1 MTDSTNPSDSP
12 KTASEQFK
20 DMAASKM
27 DAAQTPERSLWTG
40 GYSPKAMYGSWV
52 LMVAITVAA
61 LVGVALFADGNQT
74 VWYIAGGVLLLLWLG
89 VVGIYLVRR
98 IGQHYEL
105 TTQRFIHQSGILVRR
120 TDRLEVIDI
129 EDVSYT
135 QGIVQRMLGVGTV
148 QISGRDQSHPV
159 LTLIGIDKVPEV
171 ASLID
176 DVRRAERRKRSIHL
190 DNV

>member
-1 MTDSTNPSDSP
+1 MW
-12 KTASEQFK
+12 F
-20 DMAASKM
+20 
-27 DAAQTPERSLWTG
+27 
-40 GYSPKAMYGSWV
+40 
-52 LMVAITVAA
+52 
-61 LVGVALFADGNQT
+61 GVIGTYF
-74 VWYIAGGVLLLLWLG
+74 
-89 VVGIYLVRR
+89 VRR

-135 QGIVQRMLGVGTV
+135 QGIIQRMLGVGTI
-148 QISGRDQSHPV
+148 QISGRDQTHPV
-159 LTLIGIDKVPEV
+159 LLLSGIDKVPEV

>member
-1 MTDSTNPSDSP
+1 MTDSTTP

-20 DMAASKM
+20 DMANSKT
-27 DAAQTPERSLWTG
+27 DAAQVPERSLWTG

-52 LMVAITVAA
+52 ITALITIAA
-61 LVGVALFADGNQT
+61 LVAVALFADGNAT
-74 VWYIAGGVLLLLWLG
+74 VWYIAGAALLLLWLG
-89 VVGIYLVRR
+89 VIGTYFVRR

-135 QGIVQRMLGVGTV
+135 QGIIQRMLGVGTI
-148 QISGRDQSHPV
+148 QISGRDQTHPV
-159 LTLIGIDKVPEV
+159 LILSGIDKVPEV

>member
-1 MTDSTNPSDSP
+1 MADSSSSAP
-12 KTASEQFK
+12 KTATEQFK
-20 DMAASKM
+20 DMASSKT

-52 LMVAITVAA
+52 LTALITVAA
-61 LVGVALFADGNQT
+61 LVLVALFGDGNA
-74 VWYIAGGVLLLLWLG
+74 VAWYITGAALLLIWFG
-89 VVGIYLVRR
+89 VIGTYFLRR

-135 QGIVQRMLGVGTV
+135 QGIIQRMLGVGTI
-148 QISGRDQSHPV
+148 QISGRDQTHPV
-159 LTLIGIDKVPEV
+159 LILTGIDKVPEV